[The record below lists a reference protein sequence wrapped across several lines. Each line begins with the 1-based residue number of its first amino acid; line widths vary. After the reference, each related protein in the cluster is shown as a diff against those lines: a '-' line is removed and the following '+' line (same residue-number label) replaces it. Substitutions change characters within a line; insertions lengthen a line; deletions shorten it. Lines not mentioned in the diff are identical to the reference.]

1 MVSPDYTP
9 VAQELPDVY
18 QDDAA
23 SFAQLAS
30 YLGLADTVQRAY
42 VDALD
47 ELTTWLSPLATG
59 MWPPGLLPDAG
70 ADAVL
75 EAQLGALEEVAR
87 WFGFEYPP
95 SWPRDG
101 AGLAKRRAFLLKAA
115 RLWRRRTTPRGLL
128 DWFCLAFDIGD
139 EVERPYLVEHFK
151 IGTPVDG
158 HGNPGPD
165 PGLRAT
171 LFVPSTAQFLDFSR
185 RREAQV
191 FVERNAPAHVLM
203 RVCWVGEDF
212 TLGTVPGPGAPAA
225 DITKYRDDVERL
237 LCSLVSLVEH
247 QHAVRIWECIDEGRD
262 IDRLGTGRLPGGGEI
277 PDD

>member
-30 YLGLADTVQRAY
+30 YLGLADAVQRAY

-47 ELTTWLSPLATG
+47 ELTTSLSPLVTG

-75 EAQLGALEEVAR
+75 AAQLTALEEVAG

-101 AGLAKRRAFLLKAA
+101 AGVAKRRAFLLKAA
-115 RLWRRRTTPRGLL
+115 RLWRRRTTPRGFL
-128 DWFCLAFDIGD
+128 DWFCLAFDIAA

-151 IGTPVDG
+151 IGTPVDAD
-158 HGNPGPD
+158 GNPGPD

-212 TLGTVPGPGAPAA
+212 TLAAPAA
-225 DITKYRDDVERL
+225 GASAAQITEYRDRVKRL
-237 LCSLVSLVEH
+237 LCSLVSLVDHEH
-247 QHAVRIWECIDEGRD
+247 GVHIGECIDDGRD
-262 IDRLGTGRLPGGGEI
+262 IDRLGTGRLPGGGDI
-277 PDD
+277 PD